1 MRVPAADFSEYLA
14 ATTGVA
20 WVDFS
25 NRDQLRVVGPDRV
38 SFVHGMVTNDITG
51 LAEGA
56 SCSIAM
62 LTAKGAMVGDGRV
75 TKLADAVIVDTGPG
89 QGAAVKAFL
98 EKYLISEDAE
108 VHEAGDLAVVGL
120 VGPKA
125 ELSLIAPSAVVA
137 AMPGTLGSGFDVI
150 IRREQLSAVLAS
162 LSALPKVSAETLE
175 VLRVEAGVPLFGA
188 DMTETTIP
196 LEANLEK
203 AIHYN
208 KGCYI
213 GQEVIARA
221 TYRGQMNK
229 KLMGLLLGEH
239 ELSRGAELF
248 KADKRVG
255 RVTSVVRSEKA
266 KQLIALAYVQRDH
279 LAPGTVLELPAGAG
293 TVTVSALPFS

>member
-1 MRVPAADFSEYLA
+1 
-14 ATTGVA
+14 
-20 WVDFS
+20 
-25 NRDQLRVVGPDRV
+25 
-38 SFVHGMVTNDITG
+38 MVTNDITG

-56 SCSIAM
+56 SCSVAM
-62 LTAKGAMVGDGRV
+62 LTAKGAMVSDGRV
-75 TKLADAVIVDTGPG
+75 LKLGEAVIVDTGPG

-108 VHEAGDLAVVGL
+108 IHEAGDLAVIGL

-125 ELSLIAPSAVVA
+125 EASAILASAIVSVL
-137 AMPGTLGSGFDVI
+137 PGSLGSGVDVLI
-150 IRREQLSAVLAS
+150 KRAE
-162 LSALPKVSAETLE
+162 LPKVLEALAAVQKLSASTLE
-175 VLRVEAGVPLFGA
+175 VLRVEAGVPLFGT

-203 AIHYN
+203 SIHYN

-229 KLMGLLLGEH
+229 KLMGVMLGQH
-239 ELSRGAELF
+239 ELQKGAELL
-248 KADKRVG
+248 KEGKRVG

-266 KQLIALAYVQRDH
+266 KQFIALAYVHRDH
-279 LAPGTVLELPAGAG
+279 LAPGTVLELAANAG
-293 TVTVSALPFS
+293 TVTVAALPFGAEVVGETRRETPFTGSP